1 MILKILQAEPEFII
15 ETYQLLIPKII
26 LSELTTIMNMKGI
39 KKSEQQ
45 QLIHTYNTK
54 VDKQHKIIPNQ
65 QDVKSVRNL
74 FKSLI

>member
-65 QDVKSVRNL
+65 QDVKNQLEIYLNL
-74 FKSLI
+74 